1 MTGPMPEGPQNGQP
15 HQDGQGEAAPWRQ
28 QYPDPAQGQ
37 GSAQSQD
44 FSQNQDFS
52 QSQDFA
58 QNQGGSPQSS
68 ASWPSG
74 PSSPAP
80 QYPGA
85 QGAAGASGAGAPYGG
100 SGPGGPGQPGG
111 PGGFG
116 GAGGPG
122 DPNQPPRKS
131 RTGLIIGLVIAAV
144 AFLLV
149 IVLVVV
155 IVVVV
160 GLGKRDDGG
169 GGGAAKT
176 ASPEE
181 QVSALG
187 KEYMDSLVD
196 GDPQPALEVI
206 KAQDHSNQETLEE
219 DAYAKALKEAP
230 VADVTIG
237 EPQMSSLSGKVTVD
251 YTVGGKPASGEISM
265 QDYDD
270 DGTYEVVTG
279 LESYMDVPEG
289 FSGLGLTVN
298 DAEVKPGTE
307 YSALP
312 GSYTVG
318 MDEKLFGLDGEA
330 TLVYGLGDD
339 YPDWP
344 KAKLTDDGQKAF
356 REAVKKSVDKC
367 VEQNT
372 LKAGCGLQ
380 KIQGTSSDGWKAKDK
395 TVKRSLPG
403 STERKLEK
411 LTAEPGYDEVTYV
424 TAKDSIGGVDTTM
437 ECSKGGQKGTCDLL
451 YGGSLGRPSVDLADD
466 KRPVTWD

>member
-1 MTGPMPEGPQNGQP
+1 M
-15 HQDGQGEAAPWRQ
+15 
-28 QYPDPAQGQ
+28 
-37 GSAQSQD
+37 
-44 FSQNQDFS
+44 
-52 QSQDFA
+52 
-58 QNQGGSPQSS
+58 
-68 ASWPSG
+68 
-74 PSSPAP
+74 
-80 QYPGA
+80 
-85 QGAAGASGAGAPYGG
+85 
-100 SGPGGPGQPGG
+100 
-111 PGGFG
+111 
-116 GAGGPG
+116 
-122 DPNQPPRKS
+122 
-131 RTGLIIGLVIAAV
+131 
-144 AFLLV
+144 

-155 IVVVV
+155 IAVVI
-160 GLGKRDDGG
+160 GLGKRDDAGG

-196 GDPQPALEVI
+196 GDPKPALEVI
-206 KAQDHSNQETLEE
+206 QGQDHSNQETLEE

-289 FSGLGLTVN
+289 FSGLSLTVN

-356 REAVKKSVDKC
+356 RGAVKKSVDKC

-403 STERKLEK
+403 STQRKLDK

-437 ECSKGGQKGTCDLL
+437 ECSKGSQKGTCDLL